1 MNTLRIG
8 TLAASVDRTAT
19 FAFFLSDRLC
29 GAAIAFA
36 SGTEADRYRVIRAFA
51 VSLLKVLV
59 PELRPLLEAP
69 ARRSAT
75 KPRIVADVRQEECV
89 NE

>member
-19 FAFFLSDRLC
+19 FVFILSDRLY

-36 SGTEADRYRVIRAFA
+36 SGPEADRYRVIRAVA
-51 VSLLKVLV
+51 VSLLKALV
-59 PELRPLLEAP
+59 PELQPLLEAP
-69 ARRSAT
+69 ARRSAA
-75 KPRIVADVRQEECV
+75 KRRIVAFGGH
-89 NE
+89 